1 MTTDYN
7 EIIQR
12 VLRDEVYDTVFKQRT
27 ETMRKL
33 FPTEGTVGGDRIT
46 EEFEVARTSPAA
58 AYTKSDADPASASNS
73 LVKPYWLKV
82 QYHTSAEV
90 SNIDI
95 NNAKAGG
102 TDIALLTRE
111 IVKESVSLDD
121 VIFDAIFTQITA
133 DVDATTAYSTAA
145 LNRTTYPTI
154 ASYEEVTDAAI
165 TLTYMDG
172 MINGT
177 TLLKMC
183 GPLSGYACLM
193 EQAVYN
199 VFKPLAAA
207 LHTLNTE
214 QKAGARVD
222 TGYPDTANYAGLEIV
237 DPREMAGMT
246 TGDVYMLRKQDVLFN
261 EHRPLELEQVYSG
274 RDSVKVVIRRGL
286 NVHVINPGFQGKML
300 NKD

>member
-1 MTTDYN
+1 MTSDYN

-12 VLRDEVYDTVFKQRT
+12 VLRDEVYDTVFKQKT
-27 ETMRKL
+27 DKMRSL

-58 AYTKSDADPASASNS
+58 AYTKADVNPASASNT
-73 LVKPYWLKV
+73 LVKPYWTKV
-82 QYHTSAEV
+82 QYHTAAEV
-90 SNIDI
+90 SNIDM

-102 TDIALLTRE
+102 TDVALLTRE
-111 IVKESVSLDD
+111 VMKESVALDD
-121 VIFDAIFTQITA
+121 IIFDAIFTQITA
-133 DVDATTAYSTAA
+133 DVDATTAYGSGS
-145 LNRTTYPTI
+145 LNRSTHPTL
-154 ASYEEVTDAAI
+154 ASYEEVTNTAI
-165 TLTYMDG
+165 TLAYMRG

-177 TLLKMC
+177 TLLKSC
-183 GPLSGYACLM
+183 GPLSGYTCLM

-199 VFKPLAAA
+199 VFNPLAAA
-207 LHTLNTE
+207 LHTLNTVTV
-214 QKAGARVD
+214 AGAPID
-222 TGYPDTANYAGLEIV
+222 SGFPDSKNFEGLDII

-274 RDSVKVVIRRGL
+274 RDSVKVIIRRGL

>member
-1 MTTDYN
+1 MTSDYN

-12 VLRDEVYDTVFKQRT
+12 VLRDEVYDDVFKQRT
-27 ETMRKL
+27 DKMRSL

-58 AYTKSDADPASASNS
+58 AYTKSDADPASASNT
-73 LVKPYWLKV
+73 LVKPYWTKLF
-82 QYHTSAEV
+82 YHTAAEV

-95 NNAKAGG
+95 SNAKAGG
-102 TDIALLTRE
+102 TDVALLTRE
-111 IVKESVSLDD
+111 IKKEAAALDD
-121 VIFDAIFTQITA
+121 IIFDAVFTTLTA
-133 DVDATTAYSTAA
+133 DVDSTTAYGSGS
-145 LNRTTYPTI
+145 LSRTTYPAL
-154 ASYEEVTDAAI
+154 ASYEETTNAAI
-165 TLTYMDG
+165 TLDYMRG

-177 TLLKMC
+177 TLLKSC
-183 GPLSGYACLM
+183 GPLSGYVCLM

-214 QKAGARVD
+214 TRAGVAID
-222 TGYPDTANYAGLEIV
+222 QGYPDVANFEGLDIV

-261 EHRPLELEQVYSG
+261 EHRPLEMEQVYSG
-274 RDSVKVVIRRGL
+274 RDSVKVVIRRGV
-286 NVHVINPGFQGKML
+286 NVHVIHPGFQGKML
-300 NKD
+300 DKD